1 MGTLGPSLGGGEG
14 WSEKRVGGGKEEVEQ
29 ARGRGRS
36 RVGEEVNRFFAWEI
50 RPRGEFR
57 SCRSG
62 RRAARGS
69 PASGD
74 CTCLPGAV
82 CFSLRFPPPCEGL
95 QARGDLQPTPK
106 DRSLALFWDQP
117 PCPGG

>member
-14 WSEKRVGGGKEEVEQ
+14 WSEKRVGGRKRGSGASQRKGAEPGGRGSEQVLRLGNSPSRGVSELSLGQ
-29 ARGRGRS
+29 ARSPREPGQWGLHLP
-36 RVGEEVNRFFAWEI
+36 AW
-50 RPRGEFR
+50 
-57 SCRSG
+57 C
-62 RRAARGS
+62 
-69 PASGD
+69 
-74 CTCLPGAV
+74 CLLLSAV
-82 CFSLRFPPPCEGL
+82 PPPCEGL